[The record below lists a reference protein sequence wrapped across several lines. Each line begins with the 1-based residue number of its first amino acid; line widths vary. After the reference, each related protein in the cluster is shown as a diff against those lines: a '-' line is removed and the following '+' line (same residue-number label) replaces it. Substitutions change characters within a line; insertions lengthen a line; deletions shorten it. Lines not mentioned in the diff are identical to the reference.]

1 MGDCRHLG
9 RRNGLHWVLFVL
21 ADPSWMSVCMGV
33 CVSVCRC
40 VYGLV
45 YMSVLL
51 CVCILVSVYVC
62 VCVCVFS
69 CVCLC
74 VCVCVC
80 FPVPVYVCV
89 FVCVCVFKRGDRG
102 VTTLTNTQTVSCLGE
117 LAVLVV
123 FGDLE
128 GRDLCIS

>member
-1 MGDCRHLG
+1 M
-9 RRNGLHWVLFVL
+9 
-21 ADPSWMSVCMGV
+21 
-33 CVSVCRC
+33 CVF
-40 VYGLV
+40 
-45 YMSVLL
+45 L
-51 CVCILVSVYVC
+51 CLSMCVC
-62 VCVCVFS
+62 VCVCFPVS
-69 CVCLC
+69 VYVC